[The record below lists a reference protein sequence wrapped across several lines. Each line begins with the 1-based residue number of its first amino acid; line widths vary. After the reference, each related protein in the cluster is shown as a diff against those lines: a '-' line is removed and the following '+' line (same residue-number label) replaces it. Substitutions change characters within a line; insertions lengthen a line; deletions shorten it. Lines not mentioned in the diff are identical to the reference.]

1 MAAGFVLCA
10 DDFALTRGV
19 SRSILDLLERG
30 KLTATGAMTNRPHW
44 QELAGELMAFSGR
57 ADLGVH
63 LNLTCGQPLTP
74 MPRLALGGVLP
85 KLGALARAALVSGE
99 ARREIAGEIAAQIDA
114 FSEVSGRAP
123 DFIDGHQHAHVLPGV
138 RGAVLEAIARRFP
151 EGSIYLRDPSDSVA
165 AIRQRGVATGK
176 ALTIAALATGLRSA
190 ALRRGIR
197 VNRGFSG
204 VAPFDPERDFSS
216 DLARFLIASGP
227 AHLVMCHP
235 GFVDD
240 ELERLD
246 PVVTTRP
253 IEHEALLRFVPP
265 PGLALRRFWDLP
277 ISDLPLL
284 DGA

>member
-19 SRSILDLLERG
+19 SHSILDLLERG
-30 KLTATGAMTNRPHW
+30 RLTATGAMTNRPHW
-44 QELAGELMAFSGR
+44 RDLAGELTAFSGR

-63 LNLTCGQPLTP
+63 LNLTCAQPLTP
-74 MPRLALGGVLP
+74 MPRLAPGGDLP
-85 KLGALARAALVSGE
+85 KLGALAKAALISGA
-99 ARREIAGEIAAQIDA
+99 ARREIAAEIAAQIDA
-114 FSEVSGRAP
+114 FSQASGRAP

-138 RGAVLEAIARRFP
+138 RGAVLEAISRRFP
-151 EGSIYLRDPSDSVA
+151 EGAVYLRDPADSVA
-165 AIRQRGVATGK
+165 AIRQRGVATSK

-204 VAPFDPERDFSS
+204 VAPFDPERDFSA
-216 DLARFLIASGP
+216 DLARFLVAPGP

-235 GFVDD
+235 GFVDE

-246 PVVTTRP
+246 PVVATRP
-253 IEHEALLRFVPP
+253 IEHAALLRFVPP
-265 PGLALRRFWDLP
+265 PGLALRRFADLAA
-277 ISDLPLL
+277 SDRI
-284 DGA
+284 